1 MVSGGRLRGCLQFAP
16 TYHDYVLYSDGTQE
30 APRRY
35 RTRTFVPTG
44 QEMGTHRQP
53 KGGFFAANAP
63 RTSSASVAS
72 DVEGGGVATSSPGE
86 SSEVAPNEHDG
97 GGLLFDAHL
106 TQSTPYDMAPIMGD
120 QGEAG
125 ETNEASDKAPR
136 GPPMNEQFL
145 ADSSQS
151 DKVGEETR
159 LTKEKRMASGGH
171 DMLVHEIDVNGA
183 EDFDAEGYVQR

>member
-1 MVSGGRLRGCLQFAP
+1 MISGGCLRGCLQFAP

-53 KGGFFAANAP
+53 KSGFFAANIP
-63 RTSSASVAS
+63 LSSSASVHS
-72 DVEGGGVATSSPGE
+72 DVEGGGAATSSPGGGA
-86 SSEVAPNEHDG
+86 EVAPNEHDG

-106 TQSTPYDMAPIMGD
+106 TQSTPYDMAPIVSD

-125 ETNEASDKAPR
+125 GTSTASGKAHR
-136 GPPMNEQFL
+136 GPPVNEQTV
-145 ADSSQS
+145 AYSSQS

-159 LTKEKRMASGGH
+159 LTKEKRTASGGQ
-171 DMLVHEIDVNGA
+171 DMLMHEIDVNDEG
-183 EDFDAEGYVQR
+183 DFDAKGNIQR